1 MKPHVHAENS
11 VKRFGG
17 KRGSRM
23 SEEKLK
29 SALWRACL
37 HIAKIRGVGENILEK
52 TADDMYDCFLENG
65 SENERLR
72 YEFKKGGEEAN
83 EQLAKMPKWKR
94 EWMKA
99 HLEVNEPESYY

>member
-1 MKPHVHAENS
+1 
-11 VKRFGG
+11 
-17 KRGSRM
+17 M

-37 HIAKIRGVGENILEK
+37 YIAKTRNVGESVLEK
-52 TADDMYDCFLENG
+52 TAVDMYDYFLENG

-99 HLEVNEPESYY
+99 YLGVNELESYY